1 MILMILSFFIFALL
15 NVPIFYSILAATLIY
30 FFLNPGIPLTIIIQ
44 KMISGPNSY
53 TLLAVPLYI
62 LAGNLMNYGGITK
75 RIFNFANAMVGHIP
89 GGLGQVN
96 IFSSVIFSGMSGS
109 ANADA
114 AGLGMIEI
122 KAMREAGFD
131 DDFILGITAA
141 SSLIGPI
148 IPPSVQAVLYASAA
162 SVSVGSLFLGGLIPG
177 IIMAL
182 SLSIL
187 TVILAKKRRYPVSSR
202 LPFHERWHI
211 FLDAIPSLMTPIL
224 IIGGI
229 WTGWFTATE
238 SAIIA
243 SVYAAFL
250 SLVVYKDISIKD
262 LPEILF
268 RSAYNS
274 IPFIFIVSAS
284 MGFGWIIIR
293 EQVGNTIVAIILG
306 VTTNKYIILAIINII
321 LLILGTFMDPAVTIM
336 LLVPILTP
344 ILNTIG
350 INMIHFGIV
359 MILNLMIGLLT
370 PPLGS
375 ILNTLCTVANV
386 SFDKMVKSCMVFLIP
401 LIIALII
408 ITYVPITVTWL
419 PNLLH

>member
-1 MILMILSFFIFALL
+1 MLIMILTFFVLALL
-15 NVPIFYSILAATLIY
+15 NIPIFFAILAATLVY
-30 FFLNPGIPLTIIIQ
+30 FFITPDIPFTIIIQ
-44 KMISGPNSY
+44 KLISGPNNY

-75 RIFNFANAMVGHIP
+75 RIFDFANAMVGHIP

-96 IFSSVIFSGMSGS
+96 IFASVIFSGMSGS

-131 DDFILGITAA
+131 DDFTLGITAA

-148 IPPSVQAVLYASAA
+148 IPPSVQAVLYASVA
-162 SVSVGSLFLGGLIPG
+162 SVSVGSLFLGGLLPG
-177 IIMAL
+177 IIMAICL
-182 SLSIL
+182 AIM
-187 TVILAKKRRYPVSSR
+187 TIFIAKKRHYPVS
-202 LPFHERWHI
+202 PKTTAKVRWKI
-211 FLDAIPSLMTPIL
+211 FIDALPSLLTPVI

-243 SVYAAFL
+243 SVYAGFL
-250 SLVVYKDISIKD
+250 SIVVYKDISIKD

-268 RSAYNS
+268 KSAYNS
-274 IPFIFIVSAS
+274 IPFIFIVAAS
-284 MGFGWIIIR
+284 MAFGWIIIR
-293 EQVGNTIVAIILG
+293 EQAGNMILDLLLG
-306 VTTNKYIILAIINII
+306 ITNNKYIILLIINIV
-321 LLILGTFMDPAVTIM
+321 LLIMGTFMDPAVTIM
-336 LLVPILTP
+336 LLVPILSP
-344 ILNTIG
+344 LLHELG
-350 INMIHFGIV
+350 IDMVHFGIV

-386 SFDKMVKSCMVFLIP
+386 PFEKMVKSSAIFLIP
-401 LIIALII
+401 LIIALLIV
-408 ITYVPITVTWL
+408 TYIPQTVTWL
-419 PNLLH
+419 PGLFH